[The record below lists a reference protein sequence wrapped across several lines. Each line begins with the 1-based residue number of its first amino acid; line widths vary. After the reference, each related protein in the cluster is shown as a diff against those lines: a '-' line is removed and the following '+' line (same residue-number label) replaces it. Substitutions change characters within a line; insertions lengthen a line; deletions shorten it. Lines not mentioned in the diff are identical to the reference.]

1 MLEQQNTRPP
11 LVLAEELSVAREPA
25 LGPAPKPVLG
35 YFAEQLKFGRDPIG
49 YLTNL
54 NRQYGGVSA
63 WGGNK
68 PVFAFNFLPS
78 LNELVCDA
86 DQFDWAQ
93 KPLGLRTL
101 SPALNA
107 LSAGLLRKNG
117 EEYKV
122 ARRFMRSAFNQ
133 KLLDGWRES
142 MVLRTRDM
150 MDSWKV
156 GQQIDLHRE
165 IRRLVIS
172 ISINT
177 VFGVHDPEVA
187 GALDDLRIKLFT
199 TGSKATTLLF
209 PFNLPGSS
217 YRKMLGITDQL
228 LPLMNGLIEQA
239 RGRDCM
245 LGMVL
250 DAKDENGVGL
260 PEDELIGEAF
270 QLMNLD
276 NPIGGITWAFFM
288 IAQHPTVYADV
299 LDELDSVLHGDVPTF
314 EQLGSLP
321 LLERAIKES
330 LRLMPPFAFA
340 RRYAASACQLGP
352 FNLPAGCKV
361 IFSPYITHRMPDIYS
376 EPLRYLP
383 ARWETARPSQYEYL
397 PFGAGSHFCLGM
409 RFAMLELKIVLASV
423 LQRYRLEIPLNAQI
437 DRVVRITIQSKQG
450 LPMIVNRQDR
460 KFKRNAI
467 RGNIHEMVTF
477 S

>member
-1 MLEQQNTRPP
+1 MLEQQNTPS
-11 LVLAEELSVAREPA
+11 LLALSAAKVAREPA
-25 LGPAPKPVLG
+25 LGPGPKPLIG
-35 YFAEQLKFGRDPIG
+35 YYAEQLKFGRDPIG
-49 YLTNL
+49 YLTKL
-54 NRQYGGVSA
+54 NRDYGGICA
-63 WGGNK
+63 WGGDK
-68 PVFAFNFLPS
+68 PFFVFNFLPT
-78 LNELVCDA
+78 LNEIVCDA

-93 KPLGLRTL
+93 KPLGVRSLA
-101 SPALNA
+101 PALNA

-133 KLLDGWRES
+133 TLMDGWREY
-142 MVLRTRDM
+142 MVLRTQEM
-150 MDSWKV
+150 MDSWKD
-156 GQQIDLHRE
+156 GQLIDLYKE

-172 ISINT
+172 ISINA
-177 VFGVHDPEVA
+177 VFGVHDPEIAKTV
-187 GALDDLRIKLFT
+187 DDLRIKLFT

-209 PFNLPGSS
+209 PYNLPGTS
-217 YRKMLGITDQL
+217 YRKMLGITDEL
-228 LPLMNGLIEQA
+228 LPLMNGLIKQS

-245 LGMVL
+245 LGMVV

-260 PEDELIGEAF
+260 PENELIGEAF

-276 NPIGGITWAFFM
+276 NPIGGITWALFLL
-288 IAQHPTVYADV
+288 AHHPTVYADV

-340 RRYAASACQLGP
+340 RRYAASARQLGP
-352 FNLPAGCKV
+352 FDLRAGCGV
-361 IFSPYITHRMPDIYS
+361 IFSPYVTHRMPDIYP

-409 RFAMLELKIVLASV
+409 RFAMMELKIVLASV
-423 LQRYRLEIPLNAQI
+423 LQRYRLEIPAGARI

-460 KFKRNAI
+460 KFKRNPI
-467 RGNIHEMVTF
+467 RGNIHEMIKF
-477 S
+477 A

>member
-1 MLEQQNTRPP
+1 MLEEQNTPS
-11 LVLAEELSVAREPA
+11 LLAVSKVNVAREPGV
-25 LGPAPKPVLG
+25 GPAPKPVIG
-35 YFAEQLKFGRDPIG
+35 YYAEQLKFGRDPIG
-49 YLTNL
+49 YLTKL
-54 NRQYGGVSA
+54 NRDYGGVCA
-63 WGGNK
+63 WGGDR
-68 PVFAFNFLPS
+68 PFFVFNFLPS
-78 LNELVCDA
+78 LNEMVCDA

-93 KPLGLRTL
+93 KPLGVRSLA
-101 SPALNA
+101 PALNA

-122 ARRFMRSAFNQ
+122 ARRFMRSAFSQ
-133 KLLDGWRES
+133 TLMDGWREY
-142 MVLRTRDM
+142 MVLRTQDM
-150 MDSWKV
+150 MNSWQD
-156 GQQIDLHRE
+156 GQLIDLHKE

-172 ISINT
+172 ISINA
-177 VFGVHDPEVA
+177 VFGVNDPEVA
-187 GALDDLRIKLFT
+187 KTVDDLRIDLFT

-209 PFNLPGSS
+209 PYNLPGTS
-217 YRKMLGITDQL
+217 YRKMLGITDEL
-228 LPLMNGLIEQA
+228 LPLMNGLIKQS

-245 LGMVL
+245 LGMVV

-260 PEDELIGEAF
+260 PENELIGEAF

-276 NPIGGITWAFFM
+276 NPIGGITWALFLL
-288 IAQHPTVYADV
+288 AQHPTVYADV

-352 FNLPAGCKV
+352 FDLRAGCRV
-361 IFSPYITHRMPDIYS
+361 IFSPYVTHRMPNIYP

-383 ARWETARPSQYEYL
+383 ERWETARPSQYEYL

-423 LQRYRLEIPLNAQI
+423 LQRYRLEIPTNAKI

-450 LPMIVNRQDR
+450 LPMFVNRQDR
-460 KFKRNAI
+460 KFKRNPI
-467 RGNIHEMVTF
+467 RGNIHEMIKFV
-477 S
+477 